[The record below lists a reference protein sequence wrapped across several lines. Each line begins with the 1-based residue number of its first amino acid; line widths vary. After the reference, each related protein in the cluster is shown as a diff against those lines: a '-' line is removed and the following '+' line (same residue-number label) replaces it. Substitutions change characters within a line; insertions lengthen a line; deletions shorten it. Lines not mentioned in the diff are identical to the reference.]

1 MKMHYNVANWKIQMH
16 GIIRN
21 GCTVKLVSNWSN
33 WWTGFFLSVFF
44 SIGFAHSPFFVG
56 YNPLSNASV
65 DFYLC
70 SYVLIMFRSKCF
82 DWPLDWTRKNNEIHR
97 SIGADS
103 MRTPWKMA
111 ISEFGHSMWIPTEF
125 CYQNKMEHFECGALD
140 ARREMSGSLH
150 KFRSNSNFESFAP
163 CMKWMSNGAPF
174 STGARLM
181 QLFMI

>member
-70 SYVLIMFRSKCF
+70 SYVLLMLRSKCF
-82 DWPLDWTRKNNEIHR
+82 DWPLDWTRKNNEIHQQHR
-97 SIGADS
+97 SGFNANAV
-103 MRTPWKMA
+103 KN
-111 ISEFGHSMWIPTEF
+111 GHFRIWSQCVNSDGILLP
-125 CYQNKMEHFECGALD
+125 NKMEHFECGALD

-150 KFRSNSNFESFAP
+150 KFRANSNFESFAP